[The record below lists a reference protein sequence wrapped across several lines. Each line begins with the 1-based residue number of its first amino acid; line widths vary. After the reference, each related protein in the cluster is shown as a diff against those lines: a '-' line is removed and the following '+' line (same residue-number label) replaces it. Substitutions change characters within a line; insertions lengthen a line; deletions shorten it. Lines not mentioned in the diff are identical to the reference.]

1 MLCCCY
7 ENCESIIMAN
17 NDKNKEKENEYF
29 LDANEDETDIEAVNY
44 DSDSSNNHRNEG
56 GSYDDDDQQPPE
68 SFTSQQWP
76 QSYKYVQL
84 SSLITSII
92 LLHIFSILFL

>member
-1 MLCCCY
+1 
-7 ENCESIIMAN
+7 MAN

-44 DSDSSNNHRNEG
+44 DSDSSNNH
-56 GSYDDDDQQPPE
+56 GSYDDDDQQPE

-76 QSYKYVQL
+76 QTYKYVEL
-84 SSLITSII
+84 S
-92 LLHIFSILFL
+92 